1 LEQLNHHGKPMT
13 KTIFDESKLTDE
25 QRKAIAI
32 ARAQGAPFSRT
43 FEDLCSGLDAE
54 DADELAD
61 AIEENRR
68 RDRQIPTKSFF

>member
-1 LEQLNHHGKPMT
+1 MEHLNHHGIPMT
-13 KTIFDESKLTDE
+13 KTNFDESTLTDE
-25 QRKAIAI
+25 QRKAVGI
-32 ARAQGAPFSRT
+32 ARTQGVPFSRT
-43 FEDLCSGLDAE
+43 FEDLCSDLDSE